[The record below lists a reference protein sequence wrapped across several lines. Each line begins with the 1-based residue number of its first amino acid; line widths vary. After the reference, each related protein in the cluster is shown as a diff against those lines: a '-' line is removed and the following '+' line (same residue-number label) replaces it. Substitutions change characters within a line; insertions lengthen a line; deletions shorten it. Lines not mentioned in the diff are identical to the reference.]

1 VTVFVRMKNGAT
13 WHWCSNC
20 PQFPKNDIESVDV
33 LPRDARRCR
42 TCLDL
47 AKSGTCTPAKVAV
60 TPVSSSRPTQDFR
73 SEFVERTPSSGP
85 GNTTTR
91 SVTGSATASPVATS
105 TQRKFLSYEQR
116 VMLESELRA
125 TNWLPAAEAR
135 VVKEDILIK
144 HETRFALQG
153 FFPKDIEELRTMVE
167 QELI

>member
-47 AKSGTCTPAKVAV
+47 AKSGGCTPAKVAV
-60 TPVSSSRPTQDFR
+60 TPGTTSRSTQDYR
-73 SEFVERTPSSGP
+73 SEFVERTPSGGSGHS
-85 GNTTTR
+85 TTR
-91 SVTGSATASPVATS
+91 AATGSATASPATA
-105 TQRKFLSYEQR
+105 QRKFLSYEQR

-125 TNWLPAAEAR
+125 TNWLPAAEAKL
-135 VVKEDILIK
+135 VKEDILIK
-144 HETRFALQG
+144 HETKLALQG
-153 FFPKDIEELRTMVE
+153 FFPKDIAELRLMVE
-167 QELI
+167 QDLI